1 MTEHNSSFDNNEEKA
16 KSQIQENVDYK
27 NDEYFNEL
35 FSDEYF
41 SDIYDLDNKIE
52 IKEEE
57 NTKIKIK
64 RNKDKKGDS
73 SIRKYEEKISAEDE
87 KELIKRYNDKKE
99 IIDNPNY
106 LFPEEK
112 DKNLLKTLSR
122 EQIVTTKI
130 KRHLLEKVKSDIDYE
145 SIDVYRQKIKRNKK
159 NIGLILFFSLMFL
172 ITFFGVIISTNFV
185 SLKNKL
191 LSISQLTMLDY
202 IIIGVAAG
210 ITLFILLFTI
220 LLCVSLS
227 KKNKKLNHWI
237 NEHIAHSLSDNSI
250 KWRDLK
256 KYAFNSLVDLDFVN
270 TSSTKVWVQ
279 KMIYPDVPHN
289 HIIKCNEYS
298 QNYVYRNINVN
309 FQDAYL
315 KLDPEAYSQMNL
327 EKMKYDNR
335 EITKP
340 IITEKVNLIKIIE
353 LDLKT
358 PKFEDYIIPDFNIFN
373 FFEVSKQSAPED
385 LVELKKYDTNFDIT
399 FKLRTNAT
407 GDKKELL
414 FDVLEKFMNDKFFA
428 KDYSYISSSISCF
441 KKKITAIFS
450 YEGLE
455 EDKKE
460 TKWQTLFIDNFKPF
474 KPSDYSNI
482 DQEYKYVF
490 FNDDNETEKIRYCDL
505 LTYIEQFSD
514 FFASLHTKIEKSLL
528 PLIKLVGHL
537 LKSNR

>member
-1 MTEHNSSFDNNEEKA
+1 MTEYNSSFDNNEEKA
-16 KSQIQENVDYK
+16 KSQIQENIDYK

-35 FSDEYF
+35 FSDEDF

-57 NTKIKIK
+57 KKIKFK
-64 RNKDKKGDS
+64 RIRDKKGDS
-73 SIRKYEEKISAEDE
+73 SIRKYEEKISVEDT
-87 KELIKRYNDKKE
+87 KELLKRYQDKKE
-99 IIDNPNY
+99 IIDNPNF

-130 KRHLLEKVKSDIDYE
+130 KRHLLEKVKSEIDYE
-145 SIDVYRQKIKRNKK
+145 TVDVYRQKIKRNKK
-159 NIGLILFFSLMFL
+159 NIGLVLFFSFMFL
-172 ITFFGVIISTNFV
+172 IIFFGVIIAANFNTLLTKFSSALSTIDFIV
-185 SLKNKL
+185 
-191 LSISQLTMLDY
+191 I
-202 IIIGVAAG
+202 G
-210 ITLFILLFTI
+210 ITAGTTSFILLFTI
-220 LLCVSLS
+220 LLCVSLG
-227 KKNKKLNHWI
+227 KKNKKLKYWI
-237 NEHIAHSLSDNSI
+237 DEHIAHSMSDNYI

-279 KMIYPDVPHN
+279 KMVYPDVPHN
-289 HIIKCNEYS
+289 HIVKCNEYS

-315 KLDPEAYSQMNL
+315 KNDPEAYSQMNL

-358 PKFEDYIIPDFNIFN
+358 PKFENYIIPDFNIFN

-385 LVELKKYDTNFDIT
+385 LVDLKKYDTNFDIT
-399 FKLRTNAT
+399 FKLKTNAI

-414 FDVLEKFMNDKFFA
+414 IDVLEKFMNDKFFA

-482 DQEYKYVF
+482 DEEYKYVY

-514 FFASLHTKIEKSLL
+514 FFATLHTKIEKSLL

-537 LKSNR
+537 LKNNR